1 MKESER
7 RQSGETMCGTGDGRA
22 GSERVRRGCES
33 GVDARDGGKDQSQQ
47 LGDQRGCPA
56 REET

>member
-7 RQSGETMCGTGDGRA
+7 HPVERQCVGQGRE
-22 GSERVRRGCES
+22 GQEVSES